1 MSDWKP
7 DVDAAT
13 CRIACP
19 FCDGKYS
26 MTLNEKAKDDEEYA
40 WLLHTMPPCKEYN
53 EMDVLDFLVSARLE
67 RQAKS
72 KKHADSVKRGTGKLM
87 IN

>member
-1 MSDWKP
+1 MGDWKP

-13 CRIACP
+13 CHIACP

-26 MTLNEKAKDDEEYA
+26 MTLNEKAKDDEEY
-40 WLLHTMPPCKEYN
+40 WLLHSMPPCKEYN
-53 EMDVLDFLVSARLE
+53 EMDVLDFLVAARLE
-67 RQAKS
+67 RQANS
-72 KKHADSVKRGTGKLM
+72 KHHADSVKRVNEKLT